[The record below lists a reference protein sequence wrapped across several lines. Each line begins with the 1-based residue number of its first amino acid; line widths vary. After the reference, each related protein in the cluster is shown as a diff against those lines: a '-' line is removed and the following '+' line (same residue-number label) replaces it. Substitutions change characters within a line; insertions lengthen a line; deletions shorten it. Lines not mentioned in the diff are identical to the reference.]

1 MQSTDS
7 FLFRPARD
15 FFVSAIFLLMIGIL
29 LAVIPLLAMDGA
41 QGLLVRLVAAMG
53 AAFAALRLVNLLYFT
68 WYEIHPTALVI
79 HTAVTRMEI
88 PYRRITKV
96 AQAAGWRALFS
107 TPGRKRFATSMR
119 TGIVLTLADSDYRSV
134 SLSPLDR
141 RAFLQVLLERIEA
154 DRSSRATKIRKRSK
168 R

>member
-7 FLFRPARD
+7 FLVRPARD
-15 FFVSAIFLLMIGIL
+15 AFVVAVFLFFTVVL
-29 LAVIPLLAMDGA
+29 LAAIPLLAMNGA
-41 QGLLVRLVAAMG
+41 QGLLVRFVAGMG
-53 AAFAALRLVNLLYFT
+53 AAFAALRLINLLYFT
-68 WYEIHPTALVI
+68 WYEVHPTALVI

-107 TPGRKRFATSMR
+107 TPGRKRFATSVK

-134 SLSPLDR
+134 SLSPADR